1 MKKKKI
7 ILIFAIFIFSTS
19 LTKVESSTNL
29 DITNDTTIKYKWYIE
44 EKVEGMYYP
53 KGESLEGYYED
64 INDIKYGKESDLDE
78 KYCQYSRDKY
88 VVTMDV
94 ERIYKK
100 IIDAQY
106 VKIIGISE
114 DTNIRIFANTTEIN
128 YSIRKM
134 GTDEII
140 IDLNRHINISW
151 YACYCLYI
159 FKNILHFFFGHNETF
174 QCKFLYFIQTISH
187 FINRTEIIFCSS
199 HIIHNII
206 IYFI

>member
-1 MKKKKI
+1 MKQLVNSSCFFYQHWLFLHQLKVKTKNNANDIYEESRKGVIVKKKKI

-106 VKIIGISE
+106 VKIIGLSE
-114 DTNIRIFANTTEIN
+114 DTNIRI
-128 YSIRKM
+128 
-134 GTDEII
+134 
-140 IDLNRHINISW
+140 L
-151 YACYCLYI
+151 
-159 FKNILHFFFGHNETF
+159 
-174 QCKFLYFIQTISH
+174 QTQLK
-187 FINRTEIIFCSS
+187 
-199 HIIHNII
+199 
-206 IYFI
+206 